1 MEPLRPDVGELAD
14 RFGPRRVARA
24 ADMQQR
30 PPALR
35 RHASLRRFSTPQ
47 PRSRPGT
54 QRRRLVRSAPVQMD
68 VEGRTNATSVE
79 YWDNLAETW
88 NSEVHDSLLEDER
101 HVIRAAL
108 DEFVAGADVV
118 LDLGC
123 GAGNYLHALASR
135 AASVVGVDISPRC
148 VEQAR
153 QLCARRRLQNCRLHV
168 ADLGRCAGAE
178 ASWHPHGLPFPV
190 AVCMNV
196 VISPDATT
204 RREILACAHR
214 ALAADGILLL
224 LVPAVE
230 SALLVRKRLER
241 LRHPKPLTL
250 EKSCPEDEVAG
261 IFRRSGVRT
270 KHFREAELA
279 STLADSGFEVL
290 RLHQVVYHWATE
302 VQGAGWLGDPQPFD
316 WLVVARRRVDA
327 PPG

>member
-1 MEPLRPDVGELAD
+1 MAAAPQAPPLAAAVRRCERRTRSASSLMEPLRPDVGELAD

-178 ASWHPHGLPFPV
+178 AFQYVCEACSSW
-190 AVCMNV
+190 AS
-196 VISPDATT
+196 SPRFESLLRKQKSDA
-204 RREILACAHR
+204 
-214 ALAADGILLL
+214 
-224 LVPAVE
+224 
-230 SALLVRKRLER
+230 
-241 LRHPKPLTL
+241 
-250 EKSCPEDEVAG
+250 DE
-261 IFRRSGVRT
+261 
-270 KHFREAELA
+270 
-279 STLADSGFEVL
+279 
-290 RLHQVVYHWATE
+290 AT
-302 VQGAGWLGDPQPFD
+302 
-316 WLVVARRRVDA
+316 
-327 PPG
+327 